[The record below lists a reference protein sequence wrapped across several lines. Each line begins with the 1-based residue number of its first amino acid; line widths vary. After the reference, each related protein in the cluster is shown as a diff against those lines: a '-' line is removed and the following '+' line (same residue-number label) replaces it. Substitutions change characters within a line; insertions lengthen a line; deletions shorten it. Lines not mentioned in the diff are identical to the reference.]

1 MGDGPG
7 IYRPL
12 LLSKRGRPSRF
23 QENPSAVPPGNMF
36 RKGVRLGGCPKNSDE
51 ARIPRSSGNDND
63 TLYQVKAK
71 NARSHACRRIP
82 RCGVLWYDIHQL
94 KKLVLRAR
102 LPTGIS
108 HGGGPSGFVRKQASL
123 PCSARRWIRMLM
135 QPSSAVY
142 GGGGFLYAVH
152 NHIEEEW
159 K

>member
-12 LLSKRGRPSRF
+12 LLSERGRPSRF

-71 NARSHACRRIP
+71 M
-82 RCGVLWYDIHQL
+82 
-94 KKLVLRAR
+94 LVLM
-102 LPTGIS
+102 PV
-108 HGGGPSGFVRKQASL
+108 GGYLDAGF
-123 PCSARRWIRMLM
+123 
-135 QPSSAVY
+135 Y
-142 GGGGFLYAVH
+142 GMIFI
-152 NHIEEEW
+152 N
-159 K
+159 